1 MYPSSHQIDRTL
13 PEVVSATAAG
23 SLLIQFPEVCF
34 LCLNLN
40 LTIAGYLLLAFMY
53 ASARIVA
60 IIGGQEF
67 CECFCNGY
75 YFNYKF
81 ISSSLFKID
90 IYLLYGR

>member
-13 PEVVSATAAG
+13 LEVVSATAAG

-67 CECFCNGY
+67 CECCNGY

-81 ISSSLFKID
+81 ISSSLFKIVM
-90 IYLLYGR
+90 YLYIMG